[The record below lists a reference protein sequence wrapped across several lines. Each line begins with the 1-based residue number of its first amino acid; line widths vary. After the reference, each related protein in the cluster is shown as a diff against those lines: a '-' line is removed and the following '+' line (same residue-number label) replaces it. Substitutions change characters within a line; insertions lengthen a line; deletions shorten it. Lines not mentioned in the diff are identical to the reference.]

1 VAIDHNG
8 FIALPET
15 NKLQPEFRNIVAQVV
30 AKLIQSF
37 PELIHSLYL
46 YGSVAEGRAK
56 IGKSDLDMTVI
67 FSVDPG
73 EAAKVQITEIQR
85 KLEKNNPVLSKIDF
99 DCGLL
104 QQVVHPDNLLSWG
117 YWLKHHCVCVYG
129 EDLSQ
134 RFQAFK
140 PSKEIAVAVNGDFL
154 PVLEKL
160 ITQMQLS
167 ADENKK
173 LQLQRAAAR
182 KTIRATNILRSEH
195 DKQWP
200 ETLEDYRFTFN
211 ARYPALAKEM
221 DYLLAISNTPQGSIA
236 DFKRRVM
243 AFARWLNVT
252 FHHGQGL

>member
-1 VAIDHNG
+1 MALDHNG
-8 FIALPET
+8 FIALPKS
-15 NKLQPEFRNIVAQVV
+15 NKLQPEFSNVV
-30 AKLIQSF
+30 AHVVTKLKQCF
-37 PELIHSLYL
+37 PELIHSLYV

-56 IGKSDLDMTVI
+56 MGKSDLDMAII
-67 FSVDPG
+67 FNYEPDQ
-73 EAAKVQITEIQR
+73 ATTAQLTAVQCG
-85 KLEKNNPVLSKIDF
+85 LEKNNPVVSKIDF

-104 QQVVHPDNLLSWG
+104 QQALHPDSILSWG

-134 RFQAFK
+134 RFHAFK
-140 PSKEIAVAVNGDFL
+140 PSKAIAVAVNGDFL

-160 ITQMQLS
+160 IAQMQSS

-182 KTIRATNILRSEH
+182 KAIRATSILRSEH
-195 DKQWP
+195 DKDWS
-200 ETLEDYRFTFN
+200 ETLEEHRFKFN
-211 ARYPALAKEM
+211 ARYPALAEDM
-221 DYLLAISNTPQGSIA
+221 DYLLAISNEPQGNIA

-252 FHHGQGL
+252 FNSEQG